1 MTQEEEPITDF
12 PDHSFWNFS
21 VAIHQVSG
29 VHDACLALQTRYGLD
44 VNLLFFCCWAGGA
57 KGGLFDYRQIRRAMD
72 SVSAW
77 QEEIVRPI
85 WKARWRLKPCFG
97 RFAVERTEALR
108 RKLIEAELD
117 AEHIEQLHLADS
129 VVVEGDP
136 NLSEETRLDYAIANL
151 FSYLD
156 GFMGSKVG
164 LLPHRDELIEPLMV
178 LVSACF
184 PGTDKDRLSS
194 LIADRW
200 RWGGNQKE
208 GDKDSK

>member
-1 MTQEEEPITDF
+1 MDF
-12 PDHSFWNFS
+12 PDHPFWNFS
-21 VAIHQVSG
+21 VAVYRVSG
-29 VHDACLALQTRYGLD
+29 VHEACLGLQTKYGLD
-44 VNLLFFCCWAGGA
+44 TNLLLFCCWAGGA
-57 KGGLFDYRQIRRAMD
+57 KGARLDYRQIHQAMD
-72 SVSAW
+72 SVSGW

-117 AEHIEQLHLADS
+117 AEHIEELHLADS
-129 VVVEGDP
+129 VLVEGDP
-136 NLSEETRLDYAIANL
+136 NLSEEIRSDHVIANL

-156 GFMGSKVG
+156 GFMRSKVG
-164 LLPHRDELIEPLMV
+164 LVPHRDELIEPLTV

-184 PGTDKDRLSS
+184 PGTNKDRLGS

-208 GDKDSK
+208 GEEGSK